1 MSDDRITDL
10 EIKIAFQE
18 HALRELDDVVRG
30 LMDRVDEL
38 QALLDEVR
46 AEHRSAMSPLENER
60 PPHYG

>member
-38 QALLDEVR
+38 QNLLSEVR
-46 AEHRSAMSPLENER
+46 AEQRGAMTPLENER
-60 PPHYG
+60 PPHY